1 MFAILLV
8 IAGGIAL
15 ASQEVAQDELLESNV
30 TAGIARVARAAE
42 KYEVQDGMR
51 MVECGGFG
59 RGRMRVATG
68 WGGVGLVG
76 SG

>member
-1 MFAILLV
+1 M
-8 IAGGIAL
+8 
-15 ASQEVAQDELLESNV
+15 

-51 MVECGGFG
+51 MVGCGGFG